1 MVRPLMVSIQQ
12 SCWDKKMKTTASIRL
27 VFVGLLTAAMALN
40 MPANLTAQDAVTDP
54 PKVPPLVTGTSD
66 VQADDPAIETKTLHD
81 HFRNNLTN
89 SRFIGKFT
97 VAGKEDKLPSEEEYT
112 ISSVKKLDKGD
123 YWEITARIKYGDH
136 DVTVP
141 MAMEVKWAG
150 KTPVIT
156 VDKLFVPG
164 LGVFDARVLLR
175 KNQYAGTWAHGD
187 VGGHLFGRIE
197 KIEEQPDERETDKK

>member
-1 MVRPLMVSIQQ
+1 
-12 SCWDKKMKTTASIRL
+12 MKTTASIRL
-27 VFVGLLTAAMALN
+27 VFVGLLTAAIAIN
-40 MPANLTAQDAVTDP
+40 IAATLTAQDAVA
-54 PKVPPLVTGTSD
+54 VPPQASGKSAI
-66 VQADDPAIETKTLHD
+66 QADDSDAETKTLHD
-81 HFRNNLTN
+81 HFQN
-89 SRFIGKFT
+89 SLENSKFIGKFT
-97 VAGKEDKLPSEEEYT
+97 IAGKEDKLPNEEEYT
-112 ISSVKKLDKGD
+112 ISSVKKLDNGD

-150 KTPVIT
+150 RTPVIT

-164 LGVFDARVLLR
+164 LGIFDARVLLR

-197 KIEEQPDERETDKK
+197 KFEKQTDKLETDRK

>member
-1 MVRPLMVSIQQ
+1 MGRPFIVTFRQ
-12 SCWDKKMKTTASIRL
+12 SGMDKKMRTTASIQ
-27 VFVGLLTAAMALN
+27 FVLTGLLTAAMVMSITTKLN
-40 MPANLTAQDAVTDP
+40 AQDTVTTPSETVKKPDVRANDP
-54 PKVPPLVTGTSD
+54 DTD
-66 VQADDPAIETKTLHD
+66 TKELHE
-81 HFRNNLTN
+81 HFRNSLTN

-97 VAGKEDKLPSEEEYT
+97 VAGKEDQLPSEEEYT
-112 ISSVKKLDKGD
+112 ISSVKKLDNGD

-197 KIEEQPDERETDKK
+197 KIEEQSDQLKTDRK